1 VPERFPAVGHRYFV
15 DFGAFRVELA
25 FTSETSLTYTG
36 VSQDGSLGQSETVT
50 IHVEPLRDDQ
60 FLVTWQE
67 ADQTTVVHIEDYR
80 RDTIVTNI
88 TNPNLTFVQY
98 HGTMKRI
105 S

>member
-1 VPERFPAVGHRYFV
+1 
-15 DFGAFRVELA
+15 
-25 FTSETSLTYTG
+25 
-36 VSQDGSLGQSETVT
+36 
-50 IHVEPLRDDQ
+50 
-60 FLVTWQE
+60 
-67 ADQTTVVHIEDYR
+67 VVHIEDYR